1 MSYTFNGHDLE
12 DYVVVEAVRRYLL
25 PPVQN
30 VTYRIPDQDGELHL
44 RVLLGARVTEMD
56 VRLIEDSKADLQ
68 EAVRTLAGILMT
80 REPAKLELDE
90 DGKYEMAI
98 LDGMTELDMIM
109 DTGGATLRFMSPSP
123 ASFGQERTVTI
134 VNNQDIVNTG
144 TYPADGVITVTFDGS
159 ASELEVKNVTTGERV
174 YMEHDFVANDV
185 VVVDLHAERVTKN
198 GSSIDKDVFLDS
210 DFFEI
215 PVGTFKL
222 TVSDGEGVL
231 VYTDRWL

>member
-1 MSYTFNGHDLE
+1 MSYTFNGYDLE

-30 VTYRIPDQDGELHL
+30 VTYRMPGRDGELHL
-44 RVLLGARVTEMD
+44 RAQLGSRATEMD
-56 VRLIEDSKADLQ
+56 VRLIEDNKADLL
-68 EAVRTLAGILMT
+68 AAIRTLAGILMT

-98 LDGMTELDMIM
+98 LDGMTELDEIL
-109 DTGGATLRFMSPSP
+109 DTGGTTLRFVSPSP
-123 ASFGQERTVTI
+123 ASYGQEQTVSITVDPI
-134 VNNQDIVNTG
+134 TNTG
-144 TYPADGVITVTFDGS
+144 TYPAEGVITVTFDGS

-174 YMEHDFVANDV
+174 YMEHEFVATDV
-185 VVVDLHAERVTKN
+185 VVIDLHAERVTKN
-198 GSSIDKDVFLDS
+198 GSSIDADVFLDS

-215 PVGTFKL
+215 PVGTFVL
-222 TVSDGEGVL
+222 TVSDGSGVL

>member
-1 MSYTFNGHDLE
+1 MRYTFNSNDLE
-12 DYVVVEAVRRYLL
+12 DYVVVEAVRRQLL
-25 PPVQN
+25 PPVNN
-30 VTYRIPDQDGELHL
+30 VMYPIPGRDGDKHI
-44 RVLLGARVTEMD
+44 RTQLGSRVTEMD
-56 VRLIEDSKADLQ
+56 VRLIEDSKADLLD
-68 EAVRTLAGILMT
+68 AIRTLAGILYT
-80 REPAKLELDE
+80 TGPAKLELDE
-90 DGKYEMAI
+90 TGKYEMAV
-98 LDGMTELDMIM
+98 LDGVFDVDQIL
-109 DTGGATLRFMSPSP
+109 DTGGTTLRFVSPDP
-123 ASFGQERTVTI
+123 ASYGQEQTVPI
-134 VNNQDIVNTG
+134 VNNQDIINAG
-144 TYPADGVITVTFDGS
+144 TYPADGVVTVTFDGS